1 MFAGAGEDAAYMIK
15 TIFDITVQSLKQW
28 WSDNV
33 FLYAAAI
40 AFYTIFS
47 LAPILLISAGI
58 ASMVFSEQ
66 QAEDQ
71 IVKEIEHLTG
81 SEGAK
86 VARQV
91 LQNVNILKGSPL
103 AVVFGV
109 LTALIGST
117 AVFVNLQSS
126 LNHIWRVRSKTDMSM
141 IKVLIRVRMRSFGI
155 VLAVGFLLL
164 VSMVFSAL
172 LNGVQTLMADQMKQV
187 SWVWQLI
194 NTLISIGVI
203 TLLFAMIYKYLP
215 DVKIAWQDVVVGA
228 ALTSVLFTI
237 GKSLIGLYLGQ
248 VAIGST
254 YGAAGSFVVLLI
266 WIYYSSLIFFFGAE
280 FTHVYAHR
288 FGRRIR
294 PEKHAEKMEDD
305 LASG

>member
-1 MFAGAGEDAAYMIK
+1 MIK
-15 TIFDITVQSLKQW
+15 KIFDITVQSLKQW
-28 WSDNV
+28 WSDDV

-71 IVKEIEHLTG
+71 IVMEIEHLTG

-237 GKSLIGLYLGQ
+237 GKNLIGFYLGK

-266 WIYYSSLIFFFGAE
+266 WIYYSSLIFFLGAE

-294 PEKHAEKMEDD
+294 PEKHAEKMADD
-305 LASG
+305 LA

>member
-1 MFAGAGEDAAYMIK
+1 MVK
-15 TIFDITVQSLKQW
+15 TIYDVTVQSVKQW
-28 WSDNV
+28 WSDDV

-58 ASMVFSEQ
+58 ASLVFSEQ

-71 IVKEIEHLTG
+71 IVKELEDLTG

-91 LQNVNILKGSPL
+91 LQNVNLLKGSPM
-103 AVVFGV
+103 AVVIGI

-117 AVFVNLQSS
+117 AVFANLQSS
-126 LNHIWRVRSKTDMSM
+126 LNHIWRVRSKTDLSM

-172 LNGVQTLMADQMKQV
+172 LNGVQTLMADQMKQI
-187 SWVWQLI
+187 SWVWQLM

-215 DVKIAWQDVVVGA
+215 DVKIAWQDVIIGA

-237 GKSLIGLYLGQ
+237 GKTLIGLYLGQ

-305 LASG
+305 LAPG

>member
-1 MFAGAGEDAAYMIK
+1 MIK
-15 TIFDITVQSLKQW
+15 KIFDITVQSLKQW
-28 WSDNV
+28 WSDDV

-71 IVKEIEHLTG
+71 IVMEIEHLTG

-172 LNGVQTLMADQMKQV
+172 LNGVQTLMADQMKQI

-215 DVKIAWQDVVVGA
+215 DVKIAWQDVTVGA

-237 GKSLIGLYLGQ
+237 GKNLIGFYLGK

-266 WIYYSSLIFFFGAE
+266 WIYYSSLIFFLGAE

-294 PEKHAEKMEDD
+294 PEKHAEKMADD
-305 LASG
+305 LA

>member
-1 MFAGAGEDAAYMIK
+1 MVKKIL
-15 TIFDITVQSLKQW
+15 DITVQSFKQW
-28 WSDNV
+28 WSDDV

-58 ASMVFSEQ
+58 ASVVFSEQ

-71 IVKEIEHLTG
+71 IVKEIENLTG

-91 LQNVNILKGSPL
+91 LQNVNILKGSKI
-103 AVVFGV
+103 AVLIGIM
-109 LTALIGST
+109 TALIGST

-126 LNHIWRVRSKTDMSM
+126 LNHIWRVRTKTDLSM
-141 IKVLIRVRMRSFGI
+141 IKVVLRVRMRSFGI
-155 VLAVGFLLL
+155 VLSVGFLLL

-172 LNGVQTLMADQMKQV
+172 LNGVQTLMADRMTQI
-187 SWVWQLI
+187 SWVWQLL
-194 NTLISIGVI
+194 NTLLSIGVI

-215 DVKIAWQDVVVGA
+215 DVKIAWQDVMIGA
-228 ALTSVLFTI
+228 ALTSFLFTI
-237 GKSLIGLYLGQ
+237 GKSLIGFYLGK

-254 YGAAGSFVVLLI
+254 
-266 WIYYSSLIFFFGAE
+266 
-280 FTHVYAHR
+280 
-288 FGRRIR
+288 
-294 PEKHAEKMEDD
+294 
-305 LASG
+305 

>member
-1 MFAGAGEDAAYMIK
+1 MVK
-15 TIFDITVQSLKQW
+15 TIYDVTVQSVKQW
-28 WSDNV
+28 WRDDV

-58 ASMVFSEQ
+58 ASLVFSEQ

-71 IVKEIEHLTG
+71 IVKELENLTG

-91 LQNVNILKGSPL
+91 LQNVNLLKGSPM
-103 AVVFGV
+103 AVVIGL

-117 AVFVNLQSS
+117 AVFANLQSS
-126 LNHIWRVRSKTDMSM
+126 LNHIWRVRSKKDLSM

-172 LNGVQTLMADQMKQV
+172 LNGVQTLMADQMKQI
-187 SWVWQLI
+187 SWVWQLM

-215 DVKIAWQDVVVGA
+215 DVKIAWQDVIIGA

-237 GKSLIGLYLGQ
+237 GKTLIGLYLGQ

-305 LASG
+305 LAPG